1 MPQFDRLKK
10 YQRKKFNRYKEL
22 NDIPTKNDEA
32 YIVVKVKDIDSI
44 LSEYSSDE
52 RPTLN
57 LEFLD
62 LIERKASFIPLDLPL
77 VLEIQN
83 NNFTSNEKI
92 LIRKLI
98 KNYFDLKRV
107 EKEVEENSLSRKAR
121 FLLTSGI
128 LCICVIPFIWNN
140 SKVSF
145 FTEVLSVLASFS
157 VWEFGGL
164 MLFDYDKIKEEIIKY
179 NHLAKVRIIY
189 DKEF

>member
-1 MPQFDRLKK
+1 M
-10 YQRKKFNRYKEL
+10 
-22 NDIPTKNDEA
+22 
-32 YIVVKVKDIDSI
+32 
-44 LSEYSSDE
+44 
-52 RPTLN
+52 
-57 LEFLD
+57 
-62 LIERKASFIPLDLPL
+62 DLPL

>member
-1 MPQFDRLKK
+1 MPRFDKLKK

-22 NDIPTKNDEA
+22 NDINTKNNEA
-32 YIVVKVKDIDSI
+32 YIVVKVKDMDSI
-44 LSEYSSDE
+44 LSEYSSDD
-52 RPTLN
+52 RPTLKA
-57 LEFLD
+57 EFLE

-107 EKEVEENSLSRKAR
+107 ETEVEENSLSRKAR

-128 LCICVIPFIWNN
+128 LCLCVIPFIWNN
-140 SKVSF
+140 DKISF

-157 VWEFGGL
+157 IWEFGGL
-164 MLFDYDKIKEEIIKY
+164 MMFDYDKIKETIIKY